1 MRNRPARSLERVHVR
16 RSPVAGERRRHHDDS
31 FEIEQF
37 WLAAPLRTC
46 EK

>member
-1 MRNRPARSLERVHVR
+1 MRNRPALPSQRVHVR
-16 RSPVAGERRRHHDDS
+16 RPQAAGERRRHHDDS

-37 WLAAPLRTC
+37 WLAAPLKTC

>member
-1 MRNRPARSLERVHVR
+1 MQRRPSRPHERVHVR
-16 RSPVAGERRRHHDDS
+16 RPIAGGERRQHHDS

-37 WLAAPLRTC
+37 WLAAPLRSC

>member
-1 MRNRPARSLERVHVR
+1 MMRNRSARPFERVEVR
-16 RSPVAGERRRHHDDS
+16 RQPAGGERRRHHDS